1 MNLFTSAAF
10 LFKIIQLCNLLIIK
24 MTESVCIKSD
34 GEFSSFIQQTCN
46 MMNRLVVG
54 TLTFLIFAPAIS
66 ICDEDLDKGNSP
78 ESLGWLSK
86 ANNEESAKSP
96 QSFYNDD
103 EADPW
108 SFYRQLRAPSG
119 FLGVRGKKDV
129 EPDSNEV

>member
-1 MNLFTSAAF
+1 
-10 LFKIIQLCNLLIIK
+10 
-24 MTESVCIKSD
+24 MTELVGIKRD
-34 GEFSSFIQQTCN
+34 EFKSLIQQTCN

-66 ICDEDLDKGNSP
+66 ICDDDLDKVNSP

-86 ANNEESAKSP
+86 ANNEESEAKHL